1 MSILQK
7 TINET
12 LIKEEHNKS
21 TVCDSEPFKRLQ
33 DRTRGQKAII
43 LEMLKHNDR
52 VSVGALSN
60 VAGQYNAR
68 VNELNKELSKL
79 NLIIESHYDFEEGIW
94 YKRMEDLK

>member
-1 MSILQK
+1 MQK

-12 LIKEEHNKS
+12 IIKEEHNKS

-43 LEMLKHNDR
+43 LEMLKHNDFVWSSR
-52 VSVGALSN
+52 LMH

-68 VNELNKELSKL
+68 CNELNKDLAGAGLQIS
-79 NLIIESHYDFEEGIW
+79 SYYDHDIGEWF
-94 YKRMEDLK
+94 KVLEDLK